1 MNNKL
6 VGQSRH
12 AQKRLRE
19 YWPKIEGLGADAKEA
34 SFVMFNAENIIS
46 GLLSRIE
53 RDAKRIKSLES
64 SLEDKRARIAEL
76 KKVKP

>member
-19 YWPKIEGLGADAKEA
+19 YWPKIEDLGADAEEA